1 MCASHHGVD
10 AGIEADFEAGVEAVF
25 EAVFEAGVADEGAWG
40 SS

>member
-10 AGIEADFEAGVEAVF
+10 AGIEADFEADFEAVF